1 VNGIWKTDW
10 VSNKSKFSVCHIPVF
25 SNRNRARGS
34 IRLDRLLPSIAQLGK
49 PDIRGV
55 AEILQSG
62 LVLCFPYQS
71 ARIDPVAISLFLMG
85 IGGGWI
91 VVGLVVMDRL

>member
-1 VNGIWKTDW
+1 MARDN
-10 VSNKSKFSVCHIPVF
+10 NRHRSVIALQHLAGRPIAPV
-25 SNRNRARGS
+25 G
-34 IRLDRLLPSIAQLGK
+34 LLAG
-49 PDIRGV
+49 R
-55 AEILQSG
+55 

-85 IGGGWI
+85 IGGVWI

>member
-1 VNGIWKTDW
+1 MRM
-10 VSNKSKFSVCHIPVF
+10 S
-25 SNRNRARGS
+25 S
-34 IRLDRLLPSIAQLGK
+34 IVRSR
-49 PDIRGV
+49 
-55 AEILQSG
+55 SG

>member
-1 VNGIWKTDW
+1 MHIEEVDEEGEGITARTSDLELLNATATDPRL
-10 VSNKSKFSVCHIPVF
+10 NSVELY
-25 SNRNRARGS
+25 N
-34 IRLDRLLPSIAQLGK
+34 
-49 PDIRGV
+49 
-55 AEILQSG
+55 G

-85 IGGGWI
+85 IGGVWI

>member
-1 VNGIWKTDW
+1 MHQLKCLSILPNWCVID
-10 VSNKSKFSVCHIPVF
+10 
-25 SNRNRARGS
+25 RRAADLEQLTLARQAQFCV
-34 IRLDRLLPSIAQLGK
+34 LLPDHLA
-49 PDIRGV
+49 RFN
-55 AEILQSG
+55 G

>member
-1 VNGIWKTDW
+1 MRHAAKV
-10 VSNKSKFSVCHIPVF
+10 
-25 SNRNRARGS
+25 RNPPFATICAGCS
-34 IRLDRLLPSIAQLGK
+34 IG
-49 PDIRGV
+49 
-55 AEILQSG
+55 QSG

-71 ARIDPVAISLFLMG
+71 ARIDPVAINLFLMG

>member
-1 VNGIWKTDW
+1 M
-10 VSNKSKFSVCHIPVF
+10 P
-25 SNRNRARGS
+25 A
-34 IRLDRLLPSIAQLGK
+34 LPAPFQMWTMTYICIQS
-49 PDIRGV
+49 
-55 AEILQSG
+55 EIG

-71 ARIDPVAISLFLMG
+71 ARIEPVAISLFLMG